1 MIDRPTGSSSP
12 SRYDFDTD
20 AEFRLFAE
28 SIENLAWIADADGWI
43 YWYNQTWYR
52 YTGTTPEQL
61 EGWGWKSVH
70 DPTTLPEV
78 LARWQASIA
87 TGAPFDMVFPLRG
100 ADGRFKPFLTRVI
113 PFKNERGEVIRWF
126 GTNTDVSRELDVTT
140 ALRHSEARF
149 RIATEAV
156 NAILWTNNAAG
167 EMIGEQPCWSSFTGQ
182 TFDEYQGYGWSAAV
196 HPNDAQPTLDAWER
210 CVRERCLFAFEH
222 RVRRHDGVY
231 RLCSIRALPILDESN
246 EVREW
251 VGVHTDITEERQT
264 QTTLREIVMA
274 LKEQQELVEAAQS
287 VSQVGFWRYQPS
299 SRELFLSSGS
309 RHLLGLPQEG
319 EITPEQ
325 AVGRVHPED
334 RAAVQRAFT
343 VSRTSGRYHVEFRIL
358 PSDGSEPRWLTA
370 VAHTV
375 ASDTGNPYLV
385 GMNLDITQQKRSA
398 ETLIR
403 TEKLAAAGRL
413 AASIAHEINNPL
425 EAVTNLLYLL
435 LATPLNPEQ
444 RRYATILQSE
454 LDRVSQI
461 ATHTLRFHRQSTHP
475 GFVNT
480 TDLIE
485 SVLALHEGRLRNIE
499 VQVDRRLLATRSVF
513 GFDGDLRQVVANLA
527 GNAIDAMQGIDG
539 PRRLYLRSRNA
550 TDWKSSHPGVLI
562 TVADTGTGIPPE
574 AFGKIFDAFFTTK
587 ADTGTG
593 LGLWVSMEIVNKHR
607 GSLRVRSSASPSG
620 AGSVFQLFIPT
631 EPHPIESR

>member
-1 MIDRPTGSSSP
+1 M
-12 SRYDFDTD
+12 
-20 AEFRLFAE
+20 
-28 SIENLAWIADADGWI
+28 
-43 YWYNQTWYR
+43 
-52 YTGTTPEQL
+52 
-61 EGWGWKSVH
+61 
-70 DPTTLPEV
+70 
-78 LARWQASIA
+78 
-87 TGAPFDMVFPLRG
+87 
-100 ADGRFKPFLTRVI
+100 
-113 PFKNERGEVIRWF
+113 
-126 GTNTDVSRELDVTT
+126 
-140 ALRHSEARF
+140 
-149 RIATEAV
+149 
-156 NAILWTNNAAG
+156 
-167 EMIGEQPCWSSFTGQ
+167 
-182 TFDEYQGYGWSAAV
+182 
-196 HPNDAQPTLDAWER
+196 
-210 CVRERCLFAFEH
+210 
-222 RVRRHDGVY
+222 
-231 RLCSIRALPILDESN
+231 
-246 EVREW
+246 
-251 VGVHTDITEERQT
+251 
-264 QTTLREIVMA
+264 
-274 LKEQQELVEAAQS
+274 
-287 VSQVGFWRYQPS
+287 
-299 SRELFLSSGS
+299 
-309 RHLLGLPQEG
+309 
-319 EITPEQ
+319 
-325 AVGRVHPED
+325 
-334 RAAVQRAFT
+334 
-343 VSRTSGRYHVEFRIL
+343 
-358 PSDGSEPRWLTA
+358 
-370 VAHTV
+370 AHTV

-485 SVLALHEGRLRNIE
+485 SVRALHEGRLRNIE

-607 GSLRVRSSASPSG
+607 GSLRVRSTASPSG